1 MNFEFDDDQNLLR
14 NQARKF
20 LDEKEVLS
28 SARQVLESDATHD
41 AGLWRQFAEMGWLG
55 AAIPEAYGGSGM
67 SHLELCVIAE
77 EVGRALAPTP
87 LTSTVYLAAEA
98 LMAEG
103 SEEQKREY
111 LAAIAAGEA
120 IWCYAL
126 AEGKRPA
133 TADNI
138 QAQVSDGKLSGEKLP
153 VVDGMA
159 AGRALVIAREGNIAG
174 ADGIGL
180 YIVDLNGPGVARA
193 AVDTMDP
200 SRPQARLKFEGAPV
214 EVLAAAGSGWHAH
227 EKATDRAAILI
238 AFEQVGGAEA
248 AMNLAKEYA
257 LERYAFGRPI
267 AGYQAIKHRLA
278 DMYIAIELAR
288 SNAYFGAW
296 ALNTD
301 APELSVAAAT
311 ARISGCD
318 AFHFAAK
325 ENIQIHGGMGF
336 TWEFD
341 CHLYYRRA
349 RQLGLALGSI
359 RRWKDRLIGE
369 LDRRNAA

>member
-1 MNFEFDDDQNLLR
+1 MNFEFDDDQRMLR
-14 NQARKF
+14 DQARKF
-20 LDEKEVLS
+20 LDEKEALNCT
-28 SARQVLESDATHD
+28 RRVLEGEETHD
-41 AGLWRQFAEMGWLG
+41 ADLWRQFAEMGWLG

-103 SEEQKREY
+103 SEDQKRQH
-111 LAAIAAGEA
+111 LAEISAGEA

-133 TADNI
+133 TASNI
-138 QAQVSDGKLSGEKLP
+138 QAQVSGGKLSGEKLP

-159 AGRALVIAREGNIAG
+159 AGRAIVVARDGATPD

-180 YIVDLNGPGVARA
+180 YIVDLNGPGVSRE

-200 SRPQARLKFEGAPV
+200 SRPQARLKFDGAPA
-214 EVLAAAGSGWHAH
+214 EVLSVPGSGWHAH
-227 EKATDRAAILI
+227 EKTTDRAAILI

-248 AMNLAKEYA
+248 ALNLARDYA

-288 SNAYFGAW
+288 SNAYYGAW

-311 ARISGCD
+311 ARISGCE
-318 AFHFAAK
+318 AFHYAAK
-325 ENIQIHGGMGF
+325 ENIQVHGGMGF

-349 RQLGLALGSI
+349 RQLGLALGSL